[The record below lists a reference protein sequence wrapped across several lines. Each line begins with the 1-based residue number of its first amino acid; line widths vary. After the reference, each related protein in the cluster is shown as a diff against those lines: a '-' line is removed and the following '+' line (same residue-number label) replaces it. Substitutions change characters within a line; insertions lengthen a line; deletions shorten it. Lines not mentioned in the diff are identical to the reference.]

1 MKIKNFEA
9 VYPFRGYVTEKVTCT
24 GIGIQIDL
32 RWDARRKRACPS
44 CGCKMAKNRE
54 RKKTAFDLACGN
66 GPVTLITYP
75 SIQGRCSG
83 CGSYST
89 IIPDEIHPTKRATW
103 RLMRY
108 VSMLARFVPLDGM
121 KAICEVPAATAW
133 RYDKAVLEADLPEP
147 KLDGIRALLVDEKS
161 VRKGH
166 RYVTVVLDADTGEL
180 LHLHEGKKRASLAAF
195 FDKLSA
201 SQKASIKA
209 VCVDRNGAYRSA
221 IEEQLP
227 EADIVF
233 DRFHLMANLA
243 KAIDQLRRE
252 EIKAASEEDKR
263 VIKGQRYNL
272 LRNPENLTG
281 KQSLCLRNLL
291 AMNEKLSTAYILKG
305 QFRLTWTYSTPGW
318 ARRFLKDWVVLVRE
332 SGIDPLVRFAN
343 GVERDI
349 EGIVSWCRHHLSNGL
364 IESFNSTISR
374 IIFKARGIRSLDY
387 LYLKLRQESLLQI

>member
-1 MKIKNFEA
+1 MA
-9 VYPFRGYVTEKVTCT
+9 LTCVCT
-24 GIGIQIDL
+24 LGDSYRQCIIG
-32 RWDARRKRACPS
+32 
-44 CGCKMAKNRE
+44 
-54 RKKTAFDLACGN
+54 
-66 GPVTLITYP
+66 
-75 SIQGRCSG
+75 
-83 CGSYST
+83 
-89 IIPDEIHPTKRATW
+89 
-103 RLMRY
+103 
-108 VSMLARFVPLDGM
+108 
-121 KAICEVPAATAW
+121 AA
-133 RYDKAVLEADLPEP
+133 
-147 KLDGIRALLVDEKS
+147 RAL
-161 VRKGH
+161 G
-166 RYVTVVLDADTGEL
+166 VTVTG
-180 LHLHEGKKRASLAAF
+180 
-195 FDKLSA
+195 
-201 SQKASIKA
+201 
-209 VCVDRNGAYRSA
+209 
-221 IEEQLP
+221 
-227 EADIVF
+227 
-233 DRFHLMANLA
+233 
-243 KAIDQLRRE
+243 E